1 MSFFPRAIRWRITD
15 RGATN
20 SVDRGSK
27 YSIRW
32 YISRLGWESLGRRSR
47 CNKRR
52 MARRR
57 GLRNDWRVRHD
68 WRNRARGDSFR
79 DGDGTPF
86 RFHAMPSLSPSAR
99 PYSPSFFLPSASFH
113 LSSLPPSRPL
123 LPTCAFVYTFS
134 SVVARISVW
143 SGSGGFVVMTTNPGN
158 PAALS
163 HPLWISRGS
172 LSIRSPFS
180 LFPMYMFI
188 TIFLHPHWQFS
199 GPFTETFFFLFA
211 SLSLSLS
218 LSLFSHSVLCSH
230 ANSRHPSVA
239 STRAFVR
246 ACSRSIHLS
255 RARRVCMRDSADCRP
270 VHPPPRFC
278 PWLLH
283 PTIPVCEGGGPRP
296 YATRDPRAGLS
307 PRTTATQREGG
318 GGGREWG
325 RELDDFEYE
334 EIGSTKVTKYNKN
347 ISSRENSFS
356 SWNTLINSTHSPKES
371 ISIDGSFYVHPYD
384 TWQTRW
390 LP

>member
-68 WRNRARGDSFR
+68 WRNRARGGSFR

-86 RFHAMPSLSPSAR
+86 RSHAMPSLSPSAR

-218 LSLFSHSVLCSH
+218 LLSLILYS
-230 ANSRHPSVA
+230 AATPIPA
-239 STRAFVR
+239 TR
-246 ACSRSIHLS
+246 
-255 RARRVCMRDSADCRP
+255 
-270 VHPPPRFC
+270 
-278 PWLLH
+278 PWLLRALLCARVRAPYIYH
-283 PTIPVCEGGGPRP
+283 VHAAYVCAILQTAARFIHLLGSVPGCCTPPSPSARVVAPGPTLLAIPEPAWAREL
-296 YATRDPRAGLS
+296 RQR
-307 PRTTATQREGG
+307 REGG

-334 EIGSTKVTKYNKN
+334 EIGSTKMTKCNKN